1 MYLPK
6 HYKIV
11 SGSGKSKFPLVA
23 FDKALLDAGIGNFNL
38 VKVSSILPAHCM
50 YSEEITLTPGSIL
63 YAAYASVTITKGES
77 GQTAVAVAISENSDE
92 NGVIFETSSKENL
105 ENCELL
111 VENMCTEAMEERNRK
126 IKIIEKSSQKILAEN
141 DMFLSA
147 ISAVVMW

>member
-63 YAAYASVTITKGES
+63 YAANASVTITKGES

>member
-11 SGSGKSKFPLVA
+11 SGSGESKYPLAA
-23 FDKALLDAGIGNFNL
+23 FDKALRNADIGDFNL

-50 YSEEITLTPGSIL
+50 YSEEITLTPGSII
-63 YAAYASVTITKGES
+63 YAAYASVTITKGEN

-105 ENCELL
+105 GNCELL
-111 VENMCTEAMEERNRK
+111 VENMCNEAMKERNRK
-126 IKIIEKSSQKILAEN
+126 IKKIEKSSQKILAKN
-141 DMFLSA
+141 DMFVSA

>member
-126 IKIIEKSSQKILAEN
+126 IKIIEKSSQKN
-141 DMFLSA
+141 FSRK
-147 ISAVVMW
+147 

>member
-23 FDKALLDAGIGNFNL
+23 FDKALIDAGIGNFNL

-50 YSEEITLTPGSIL
+50 YSEEITLTPGSII

-92 NGVIFETSSKENL
+92 NGVIFETSSKENI

-126 IKIIEKSSQKILAEN
+126 IKIIEKSSQKIIAEN

>member
-11 SGSGKSKFPLVA
+11 SGSGKSKLPLVA
-23 FDKALLDAGIGNFNL
+23 FDKALIDAGIGNFNL

-50 YSEEITLTPGSIL
+50 YSEEITLTPGSII

-92 NGVIFETSSKENL
+92 NGVIFETSSKENI

-126 IKIIEKSSQKILAEN
+126 IKIIEKSSQKIIAEN

>member
-6 HYKIV
+6 YYKIV
-11 SGSGKSKFPLVA
+11 SGSGESKFPLAA
-23 FDKALLDAGIGNFNL
+23 FDKALRDAGIGDFNL

-50 YSEEITLTPGSIL
+50 YSEEITLTPGSII
-63 YAAYASVTITKGES
+63 YVAYASVTITKGEN
-77 GQTAVAVAISENSDE
+77 GQTAVAVATSENSDE

-111 VENMCTEAMEERNRK
+111 VENMCNEAMEERNRK
-126 IKIIEKSSQKILAEN
+126 IKIIEKSSKKILAKN
-141 DMFLSA
+141 DMFVSA